1 MLVYLCRHAH
11 ALSGDPDE
19 LRQLS
24 AEGRKQADALAAR
37 LAASAEPPVA
47 VVTSPLM
54 RARQTADLVA
64 AATGAEVQVDEALS
78 PGATADGLRSALA
91 GMQGP
96 VAAVGHQPDCSQIA
110 FAVTGRD
117 PGFLPGG
124 MAAIEL
130 DA

>member
-11 ALSGDPDE
+11 ALPGDPDE

-37 LAASAEPPVA
+37 LAASPEPPVV

-64 AATGAEVQVDEALS
+64 AATGAEVRVDEALS
-78 PGATADGLRSALA
+78 PGATADSLRSALA

-110 FAVTGRD
+110 FAVSGRD